1 MIVRPSVRRRAG
13 LTRERVLAAAVE
25 LADESGI
32 EAVTMRSLARSL
44 GVEAMA
50 LYNHV
55 ANKEALLDGMVEVV
69 WGEINEA
76 TAPISGEWKTAVRRR
91 ILAAREVLLRHRWAP
106 SVLDSRTNA
115 LAPMNRYFDSLI
127 GLFRESGFSYGL
139 THHALHA
146 LGTRAIG
153 YSHEPWNDSEEVADL
168 ALVARRLAGEYPNI
182 AAMLEGVTH
191 DPDTTLGGCD
201 DQFEFELAV
210 DLLLDGLE
218 RLRDAESITA
228 DTYPTDHPTLPERGN

>member
-1 MIVRPSVRRRAG
+1 MTETSPAGTSVRRRAG
-13 LTRERVLAAAVE
+13 LSRERVLRAAVE

-32 EAVTMRSLARSL
+32 ESVTMRALARRL

-69 WGEINEA
+69 WSEINEA
-76 TAPISGEWKTAVRRR
+76 TSGIDGEWKATMRRR

-106 SVLDSRTNA
+106 GVLESRTNDSA
-115 LAPMNRYFDSLI
+115 AMTRYYDSLI
-127 GLFRESGFSYGL
+127 GLFLAGGFSYDL

-146 LGTRAIG
+146 LGSRALG
-153 YSHEPWNDSEEVADL
+153 FTQEPWDDSQEIPDVSLL
-168 ALVARRLAGEYPNI
+168 ARQMAGEYPNV
-182 AAMLEGVTH
+182 AALLEGVTH
-191 DPDTTLGGCD
+191 DADTTLGWCD
-201 DQFEFELAV
+201 DQVEFEFAV

-218 RLRDAESITA
+218 RLRDAESNGAET
-228 DTYPTDHPTLPERGN
+228 PS